1 MADKSIQDM
10 LDQRNTPAD
19 RILTWA
25 FNLSCD
31 YHDILLEKI
40 PQIEAYSNSSGL
52 GNFLQIGTIIST
64 LLQIERHHDA
74 PDYTK
79 LHQDIVQNIAPSMRD
94 KYMPLLQELSY
105 FLLENNVP
113 LANNDEIPSL
123 NSLFTKNDRDLEIGI
138 GVWLVHKLKSE
149 MPSDPFDL
157 KIVELL
163 GNIVFVKN
171 SLEIIMLGNLL
182 DTETKSSIV

>member
-1 MADKSIQDM
+1 MVDKSIQDM

-19 RILTWA
+19 LILTWA
-25 FNLSCD
+25 FIQSCD

-40 PQIEAYSNSSGL
+40 PQIKAYSNSSGL
-52 GNFLQIGTIIST
+52 GNFLQIATIVST
-64 LLQIERHHDA
+64 LLQIERHNGAH
-74 PDYTK
+74 DYTK

-94 KYMPLLQELSY
+94 KYIPLLQELSY
-105 FLLENNVP
+105 FLLENDVP
-113 LANNDEIPSL
+113 IVKNEEIPSL
-123 NSLFTKNDRDLEIGI
+123 NSLFTKNDRELEIGI
-138 GVWLVHKLKSE
+138 GVWLVYKLKSE

-171 SLEIIMLGNLL
+171 SLEIIVLAQL
-182 DTETKSSIV
+182 